1 MVSHFSLFRLFAV
14 LWTVSH
20 QASLSMGFSRQEYW
34 SGLPCPPPGDLPN
47 PGLKPTSL
55 MSPALAGGF
64 FIATATWDICNP
76 YKLKYLRD
84 GYFLVYMDY
93 KKSFI
98 YFKEVILV
106 LFSFYVFL
114 YKVLHFHF
122 MFIFVFMILLFILKV
137 FPCNSKVIKPFDLFN
152 LLEQLENLLMICLNP
167 LYSYLVAKQ
176 ERKRK
181 VRGLDH

>member
-14 LWTVSH
+14 LWTVSY
-20 QASLSMGFSRQEYW
+20 QASLSMGFSTQEYW

-55 MSPALAGGF
+55 MSPDLAGGF
-64 FIATATWDICNP
+64 FIARATWDICNP

-93 KKSFI
+93 KESFI

-106 LFSFYVFL
+106 LFSFYVFF
-114 YKVLHFHF
+114 YIKFY
-122 MFIFVFMILLFILKV
+122 IFTF
-137 FPCNSKVIKPFDLFN
+137 
-152 LLEQLENLLMICLNP
+152 CLS
-167 LYSYLVAKQ
+167 LSS
-176 ERKRK
+176 
-181 VRGLDH
+181 